1 MPMPAFNDNPNDY
14 LESHKI
20 RKVQN
25 DQPPQSPPPQKRREI
40 DVTPP
45 PPFLKKN
52 PLKAH
57 VPHEQKYLS
66 ISSCS
71 LKGAIITIYKRGVL

>member
-25 DQPPQSPPPQKRREI
+25 DQPPQSPPQKRREI

-45 PPFLKKN
+45 PFPYKN
-52 PLKAH
+52 C
-57 VPHEQKYLS
+57 
-66 ISSCS
+66 IDNID
-71 LKGAIITIYKRGVL
+71 G

>member
-25 DQPPQSPPPQKRREI
+25 DQPPQSPPQKRREI

-45 PPFLKKN
+45 PFPYKKT
-52 PLKAH
+52 PEGPCA
-57 VPHEQKYLS
+57 
-66 ISSCS
+66 
-71 LKGAIITIYKRGVL
+71 T

>member
-25 DQPPQSPPPQKRREI
+25 DQPPQSPPQKRREI

-45 PPFLKKN
+45 PFLTKTV
-52 PLKAH
+52 LTILMASVH
-57 VPHEQKYLS
+57 LS
-66 ISSCS
+66 MIE
-71 LKGAIITIYKRGVL
+71 LDK

>member
-25 DQPPQSPPPQKRREI
+25 DQPP
-40 DVTPP
+40 
-45 PPFLKKN
+45 PPFLKKK
-52 PLKAH
+52 PLRAH

-71 LKGAIITIYKRGVL
+71 LKGAIITINKRGVL

>member
-45 PPFLKKN
+45 PHLSLKKH
-52 PLKAH
+52 P
-57 VPHEQKYLS
+57 
-66 ISSCS
+66 
-71 LKGAIITIYKRGVL
+71 